1 MKGVLHMSK
10 KEPSWRVLANDL
22 IDGMIEWF
30 GFRETLEWLKASGY
44 TKEEIEF
51 LGFDDDLITK
61 IFETEGDGSDGVV

>member
-1 MKGVLHMSK
+1 MNT

-44 TKEEIEF
+44 TKEEMAF
-51 LGFDDDLITK
+51 LGFDEEFILQMYAEEEK
-61 IFETEGDGSDGVV
+61 EDGVV